1 MGEMIEFNSPG
12 GETIPAYL
20 ALSGAGSG
28 PGVCIGQDIYG
39 MGESQ
44 MVIAD
49 MFAANGFTAMV
60 PDIFYN
66 LEQATRT
73 GPDGVERTSYLG
85 QFDTDICFG
94 YFCSAM
100 DFLRARDDSNGKV
113 ATIGFCYGGN
123 LAYLSVARHDADAA
137 ASYYGTQLQNYLDE
151 ASTIQK
157 PLMLHISEHDR
168 TYSEEDRDRIL
179 ATFDGSDIVTTHVYA
194 QRHGF
199 AHRLVPE
206 PEDGN
211 GKEIAHGR
219 TFELFAPLKG

>member
-1 MGEMIEFNSPG
+1 MGGMIEFQGPG

-20 ALSGAGSG
+20 ALSESTTG

-44 MVIAD
+44 MAIAD

-100 DFLRARDDSNGKV
+100 DFLRSRDDSNGKV
-113 ATIGFCYGGN
+113 AAIGFCYGGN
-123 LAYLSVARHDADAA
+123 LAYLAAARHDADAA

-151 ASTIQK
+151 AGAIQS
-157 PLMLHISEHDR
+157 PVLLHISEHDR

-179 ATFDGSDIVTTHVYA
+179 AKFEGSDRVTTHVYA

-199 AHRLVPE
+199 AHRLVAE
-206 PEDGN
+206 PEDGD
-211 GKEIAHGR
+211 GKAIAHGR
-219 TFELFAPLKG
+219 TFALFAALKA

>member
-1 MGEMIEFNSPG
+1 MGEMIEFEGPG

-20 ALSGAGSG
+20 ALSGPGSG
-28 PGVCIGQDIYG
+28 PGVVIGQDIFG

-44 MVIAD
+44 RVIAD
-49 MFAANGFTAMV
+49 MFAANGFNAMV
-60 PDIFYN
+60 PDIFYD
-66 LEQATRT
+66 LEQATRA

-85 QFDTDICFG
+85 QFNTDTCFG

-100 DFLRARDDSNGKV
+100 DFLRAREESNGKV

-151 ASTIQK
+151 AGAIKK

-179 ATFDGSDIVTTHVYA
+179 AKFEGAEMVTTHVYA

-199 AHRLVPE
+199 AHRLVAE
-206 PEDGN
+206 PDDGD

-219 TFELFAPLKG
+219 TFALFEGMKY